1 MNEKEILPQ
10 FDLDTAAL
18 FTSDEDDN
26 NDDGN
31 DNLMETQYSTPT
43 AQENRFNQTPTKGT
57 TAVTTTSVLQI
68 TLPPSTPIRS
78 SLKRRQQPTTETIRK
93 DIELIDLVTPKKSP
107 QGLHQPNYIRR
118 TLHFFNQQR
127 LSILPTFPIV
137 HNDNDDSDLLL
148 LANVCPMQLSP
159 TELVRRQH
167 GQYKHAFDIRDPN
180 ASETSFMVQQY
191 QIYYVSILE
200 RFNVDLPIVD
210 HNYARLK
217 YVLELF
223 RKARM
228 RTLSANNK
236 RLEHTL
242 YLKDSEMPLL
252 LEFYLQMDID
262 LFYMKTCSFRDAQP
276 RSKTE
281 GIFCAT
287 LPECRYKITPCGHCK
302 LCRTPVDMKYR
313 SQAPILFNRYGK
325 HEFVNRYQSILNCP
339 ATCNTT
345 NIIYVLTCL
354 CGQFDYV
361 SETAY
366 TLAKRFD
373 GHRQLANKAVCNLL
387 IGKENVIGLAINQQY
402 ASSSS
407 DKEYM
412 SLYQHPTQC
421 SATIQMFLDY
431 NKLYWRFVPMKIEEA
446 NQDDAN
452 YQRASATT
460 TTTTM
465 SNVHFDKNIRI
476 HLKHVPKPPA
486 DYKFSKRQ
494 IEKQAEFF
502 QKYST
507 SPPTNEQ
514 VDLYNANIIAVLPPN
529 TSDLFR
535 QHVHSLFVTHTEA
548 KLNTLGHIFESNIN
562 IHSAQHVWCANLVR
576 RPNLSM
582 SQRR

>member
-1 MNEKEILPQ
+1 MNDDDILPN
-10 FDLDTAAL
+10 FNFYEASIL
-18 FTSDEDDN
+18 TSDEDDN
-26 NDDGN
+26 DGGN
-31 DNLMETQYSTPT
+31 DNLMETKYSTPT
-43 AQENRFNQTPTKGT
+43 AQENRSDQTP
-57 TAVTTTSVLQI
+57 ARATTTVATTNELQI
-68 TLPPSTPIRS
+68 TIPPSTPIRP
-78 SLKRRQQPTTETIRK
+78 SLIRQRPTTTTTN
-93 DIELIDLVTPKKSP
+93 IELIDLVTPKKSP

-127 LSILPTFPIV
+127 LSILPTFPIIN
-137 HNDNDDSDLLL
+137 NDNNDSDLLL
-148 LANVCPMQLSP
+148 LANVFPIQLSP
-159 TELVRRQH
+159 TESAHRQQ
-167 GQYKHAFDIRDPN
+167 GQYKHAFIITDPN
-180 ASETSFMVQQY
+180 ASKTSFMVQQY

-200 RFNVDLPIVD
+200 RFNVGLPIVD

-217 YVLELF
+217 HVIELF
-223 RKARM
+223 RTARM
-228 RTLSANNK
+228 RTLRTNNK

-281 GIFCAT
+281 GIFCVT
-287 LPECRYKITPCGHCK
+287 IPECRYKITPCGHCK

-325 HEFVNRYQSILNCP
+325 HQFVNRYESILNCP

-373 GHRQLANKAVCNLL
+373 GHRQLANKAICNLL
-387 IGKENVIGLAINQQY
+387 LGKENVTSLAINQQY

-412 SLYQHPTQC
+412 LLYQHPTQC

-452 YQRASATT
+452 YQRVCTTTATT
-460 TTTTM
+460 TTK
-465 SNVHFDKNIRI
+465 SNVHFDREIRKY
-476 HLKHVPKPPA
+476 LKDVPKPPA
-486 DYKFSKRQ
+486 GYKFSKRQ

-502 QKYST
+502 EKYCV
-507 SPPTNEQ
+507 SPPDNEQ
-514 VDLYNANIIAVLPPN
+514 MDLYNANIIAVLPPN

-535 QHVHSLFVTHTEA
+535 QIVHSLFVTHTEA
-548 KLNTLGHIFESNIN
+548 KLNTLGHIFDLNIN
-562 IHSAQHVWCANLVR
+562 TNIRQSVWCENLVR
-576 RPNLSM
+576 RPVSSM